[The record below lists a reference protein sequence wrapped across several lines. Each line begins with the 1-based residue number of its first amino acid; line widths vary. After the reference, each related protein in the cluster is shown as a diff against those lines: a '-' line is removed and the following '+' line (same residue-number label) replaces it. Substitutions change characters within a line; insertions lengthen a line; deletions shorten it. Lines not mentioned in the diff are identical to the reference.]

1 MYASQSR
8 TRRHSLEPTPSSRLI
23 KLHKCYSLDQNTS
36 PLARKR
42 SYEQAFGSN
51 DEEYFDDNVDE
62 LFFHPSLEPYM
73 TGGSVTRSTTP
84 LLDFT
89 LKPIGG
95 RRNWKNVV
103 HKQRFEGKLTQH
115 REVTENDD
123 VGSEIVRALRR
134 TIENQIESDPS
145 IIDNSHIHFTMQ
157 SDSFSHTF
165 QSTFFTVKEFNDGSE
180 RLDMYLQTLAA
191 KLNSNEEF
199 TPDETF
205 TMETTFIHSPG
216 MGRGNG
222 K

>member
-8 TRRHSLEPTPSSRLI
+8 TRRHSLESTPSSRLI
-23 KLHKCYSLDQNTS
+23 KLHKRYSLDQNTS

-73 TGGSVTRSTTP
+73 TEGSVTRFTTP

-180 RLDMYLQTLAA
+180 RLDMYL
-191 KLNSNEEF
+191 
-199 TPDETF
+199 
-205 TMETTFIHSPG
+205 
-216 MGRGNG
+216 
-222 K
+222 

>member
-1 MYASQSR
+1 M
-8 TRRHSLEPTPSSRLI
+8 
-23 KLHKCYSLDQNTS
+23 
-36 PLARKR
+36 
-42 SYEQAFGSN
+42 
-51 DEEYFDDNVDE
+51 
-62 LFFHPSLEPYM
+62 M
-73 TGGSVTRSTTP
+73 GGSVTRSTTP

-89 LKPIGG
+89 WKPIGG

-103 HKQRFEGKLTQH
+103 QQRFEGKLTQQ
-115 REVTENDD
+115 RDVTENDD
-123 VGSEIVRALRR
+123 VGNEIVRALRR
-134 TIENQIESDPS
+134 TIENQIKSDPS

-157 SDSFSHTF
+157 SDSFSYAF
-165 QSTFFTVKEFNDGSE
+165 QSTSFTFKEFNDDSE

-222 K
+222 KRYKASSAVVRGISKRSRVTFKNDDELCCARAIVTNKLELMVEVPLMLITKT